1 MFKIISGNFSKNSIC
16 TFESILETGKGF
28 ETTKTLLKNA
38 EEIRLLSDEEIN
50 QLIQNSDYALY
61 IKDLKKAIKDDNT
74 VCFYYKYK
82 NKKEF
87 TAIADLKTYQLVANK
102 AKEEIPEEKLTTVSS
117 SKNGCLLLIAIA
129 IILFILA
136 SCVGNHQTNTASNDT
151 QTSNGVTSSQKPAQN
166 TIKVAN
172 TKQVNYLK
180 GFLKSGFQIVDEK
193 RVYYIK
199 SNDYQNAYFVGT
211 MVRHIN
217 RLEPC
222 IWFASKFEDTSGTIL
237 SASDGAVY
245 ASYPLDARKTDIQVK
260 SYDDGY
266 NKIHNEV
273 LKHFNELAR

>member
-1 MFKIISGNFSKNSIC
+1 MFKIISGDFSKNSIC

-38 EEIRLLSDEEIN
+38 QEIRLLSDEEIN

-129 IILFILA
+129 IILFILV
-136 SCVGNHQTNTASNDT
+136 SCVGNHQTNTTSNDT
-151 QTSNGVTSSQKPAQN
+151 QTNNKATTSQKPVQN
-166 TIKVAN
+166 TVKVAN
-172 TKQVNYLK
+172 AKQVNYLK
-180 GFLKSGFQIVDEK
+180 GFLKPGFQIVDEN
-193 RVYYIK
+193 RVYYTRSK
-199 SNDYQNAYFVGT
+199 DYQNAYFVGT

-217 RLEPC
+217 RLELC
-222 IWFASKFEDTSGTIL
+222 IWFSNRFEDTSGTIL
-237 SASDGAVY
+237 SANDGAVY
-245 ASYPLDARKTDIQVK
+245 SSYPLDARKTDIQVK